1 MNYELLTFSENLSH
15 QRIAQATSVLGGKVV
30 QKILAFALFLLG
42 LNRKAIASFLD
53 MPPGS
58 IRSLVLA
65 MNQRGLAGFED
76 QRAAHSSFKPPLLQP
91 LVPTLNIEPSGVQVD
106 FGLSNLTLR
115 IPECN
120 PLQKKV
126 VLLSLV
132 NSGLLPRTE
141 VAHALHL
148 SADRTGKL
156 ARKLQQ
162 EDVGSILDQR
172 QGQKQDYRF
181 SPEIKALLI
190 EQFVIEV
197 AGHGSTSGDQLAKKL
212 QERCQL
218 NLSPRSILYHLAKL
232 GLPQIRTSLLEHVSE
247 LKKTPSTHTE

>member
-1 MNYELLTFSENLSH
+1 MNYELLTFSEKLSH
-15 QRIAQATSVLGGKVV
+15 QRIAQATSVLGRKVI

-42 LNRKAIASFLD
+42 LNRKAIASFLE

-58 IRSLVLA
+58 VRSLVLA
-65 MNQRGLAGFED
+65 MNTRGLAGFED
-76 QRAAHSSFKPPLLQP
+76 QRAVHSSFKPPPPQP
-91 LVPTLNIEPSGVQVD
+91 LMPTLNIAPSGVQVD
-106 FGLSNLTLR
+106 FGLGPLTLC
-115 IPECN
+115 IPDCN

-132 NSGLLPRTE
+132 NNGMLPRSE
-141 VAHALHL
+141 VAHALNL
-148 SADRTGKL
+148 STDRTGKL

-162 EDVGSILDQR
+162 EDVGSLLDQR

-197 AGHGSTSGDQLAKKL
+197 VGHGSASGNRLAKKL

-218 NLSPRSILYHLAKL
+218 SLSPRSILYHLAKL
-232 GLPQIRTSLLEHVSE
+232 GLPHIRTSLPEQLSE
-247 LKKTPSTHTE
+247 LKKTPSTRTE